1 MTGEVRTDVVEL
13 RSCRRGGEARRVNAF
28 REEVTPSAE
37 KLAVGDLYEHL
48 CRQHGVR
55 VRESVQTI
63 EPTAVTCAEA
73 ELLDVPELSWALLI
87 ERLTSS
93 PGWRPS

>member
-1 MTGEVRTDVVEL
+1 MTGEVRTDGAEL
-13 RSCRRGGEARRVNAF
+13 RSCRRGGEARRVNVF
-28 REEVTPSAE
+28 RREVTPSAE
-37 KLAVGDLYEHL
+37 KLAAGDLYEHL

-63 EPTAVTCAEA
+63 EPTAVTRAEA
-73 ELLDVPELSWALLI
+73 ELLDVPELPWALPF